1 MQKELERINVPKDD
15 KIVFSKET
23 VNVIRTTMRNN
34 IELTA
39 IADNKANVLLS
50 LNAVMIAFVVPLA
63 ISNVDVIV
71 QYTLFIPLVIMAIT
85 CFATIY
91 LSTLVLAP
99 FRFDTFNKDLP
110 ASMEP
115 SPFFFGTAYD
125 MSLTEYYDRLISTTN
140 DKAKTRQFIS
150 QDLFFIG
157 RRLGEKMALIRQSF
171 QIFRAGI
178 FLTLLSTALVL
189 LLS

>member
-1 MQKELERINVPKDD
+1 MQGGGESVNSVKESLSL
-15 KIVFSKET
+15 SKET

-34 IELTA
+34 IELTS

-63 ISNVDVIV
+63 ISNLDIIV
-71 QYTLFIPLVIMAIT
+71 QYTLFIPLVLLAIT
-85 CFATIY
+85 CFATMY

-99 FRFDTFNKDLP
+99 FSFDTFNNELP
-110 ASMEP
+110 EGMEP
-115 SPFFFGTAYD
+115 SPFFFGTAYS
-125 MSLTEYYDRLISTTN
+125 MSLTEYYDRLLSIAH
-140 DKAKTRQFIS
+140 DKKTVRQFFT

-171 QIFRAGI
+171 LIFRIGI
-178 FLTLLSTALVL
+178 FLTLASTALVL
-189 LLS
+189 LLA

>member
-1 MQKELERINVPKDD
+1 MQDREIVNLSKEKLG
-15 KIVFSKET
+15 FSKET

-63 ISNVDVIV
+63 ISNADVIV
-71 QYTLFIPLVIMAIT
+71 QYTLFIPLVLLAIT

-99 FRFDTFNKDLP
+99 FNFDTFNKRLP
-110 ASMEP
+110 EGMNP

-125 MSLTEYYDRLISTTN
+125 MTLEEYYDTLRSTAI
-140 DKAKTRQFIS
+140 DKESTRQFIT
-150 QDLFFIG
+150 QELFFIG

-171 QIFRAGI
+171 QIFRLGI

-189 LLS
+189 IL